1 MAPPGEPNFIKQLVY
16 FDKDNI
22 SDKVL
27 KKISAYCS
35 QPDFQ
40 PDIIGRVS
48 VAAKSLC
55 MWVRAMEVRRG
66 AECRRASLCHG
77 WARGWLAEFP
87 PLLRLPRC
95 TGAFTEWWSPSVLA

>member
-1 MAPPGEPNFIKQLVY
+1 MSLGREGSRLSPPTGEPNFIKQLVY

-55 MWVRAMEVRRG
+55 MWVRAMEVRSWG
-66 AECRRASLCHG
+66 G
-77 WARGWLAEFP
+77 P
-87 PLLRLPRC
+87 PHVFGGGVGDV
-95 TGAFTEWWSPSVLA
+95 TGNQDALS

>member
-1 MAPPGEPNFIKQLVY
+1 MPDSGPVPPGEPNFIKQLVY

-55 MWVRAMEVRRG
+55 MWVRAMEVSWEEDQHSQG
-66 AECRRASLCHG
+66 
-77 WARGWLAEFP
+77 
-87 PLLRLPRC
+87 
-95 TGAFTEWWSPSVLA
+95 

>member
-1 MAPPGEPNFIKQLVY
+1 MDPWHSYDSPAPRPRSPGEPNFIKQLVY

-55 MWVRAMEVRRG
+55 MWVRAMEVRPEPGKRWWVGVTSQGGRG
-66 AECRRASLCHG
+66 AGAWKVLCRSLC
-77 WARGWLAEFP
+77 R
-87 PLLRLPRC
+87 
-95 TGAFTEWWSPSVLA
+95 